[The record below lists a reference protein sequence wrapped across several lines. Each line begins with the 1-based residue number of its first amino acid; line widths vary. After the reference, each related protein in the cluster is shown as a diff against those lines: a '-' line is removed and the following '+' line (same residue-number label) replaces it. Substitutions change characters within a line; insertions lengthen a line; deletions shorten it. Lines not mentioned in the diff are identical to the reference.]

1 MSTTYDYYDYSSSF
15 SPTYSSSTTNFPPAD
30 GSECLNYIY
39 LVWVYFLFY
48 IGAGYPAS
56 YYPYIIA
63 TLVDTVPQEC
73 GGTGGQAEGAS
84 LLSSSALTVLALQ
97 QQADTNTFNG
107 FIGSQAQYR

>member
-1 MSTTYDYYDYSSSF
+1 MPESQVH
-15 SPTYSSSTTNFPPAD
+15 P
-30 GSECLNYIY
+30 GLNYIY

-48 IGAGYPAS
+48 IGAGYPTS

-63 TLVDTVPQEC
+63 TLVDTVPEEC
-73 GGTGGQAEGAS
+73 GGTGGQTEGTS